1 MGLKLV
7 AASEALR
14 AGVARV
20 LIADGRRPR
29 PVRSALA
36 GAATAIVLDEPVG
49 IAS

>member
-14 AGVARV
+14 AGVDRV
-20 LIADGRRPR
+20 LIADGRRPH
-29 PVRSALA
+29 PLRSALA
-36 GAATAIVLDEPVG
+36 GAATAIVLNEPVG